1 MFYQNGEINFPYPR
15 REFWLLAKQMNAK
28 IIINDDAHAPNRIQD
43 KYTLAIYEE
52 AEKIG
57 IKVLT
62 KIDEL

>member
-1 MFYQNGEINFPYPR
+1 
-15 REFWLLAKQMNAK
+15 MNAR

-52 AEKIG
+52 TEKIG
-57 IKVLT
+57 INVLT